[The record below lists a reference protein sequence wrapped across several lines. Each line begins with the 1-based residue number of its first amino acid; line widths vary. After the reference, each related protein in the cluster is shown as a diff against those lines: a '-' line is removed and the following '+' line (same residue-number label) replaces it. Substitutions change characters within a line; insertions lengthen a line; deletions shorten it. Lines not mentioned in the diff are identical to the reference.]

1 MENKD
6 KKFYLIIQGQKVEVS
21 EAVYRAYVQP
31 IRREQRK
38 RRRDWRCPKLSETG
52 GYFVRCKDKCEECP
66 YYLAGNSPLG
76 NVTSLDA
83 LSDCETEIVDK
94 QSDLETNYIEH
105 VIKEEEYA
113 NLHQAIAMLTERQQE
128 MVRLIFFEGKSQE
141 AVAKL
146 YGVEKQAISNAM
158 QRIYAQLE
166 KKLK

>member
-6 KKFYLIIQGQKVEVS
+6 KKFYLTVQGQKVEVS

-76 NVTSLDA
+76 NATSLDA
-83 LSDCETEIVDK
+83 LIDGEVEIEDK
-94 QSDLETNYIEH
+94 QSNVETNYIEQ
-105 VIKEEEYA
+105 VIKKEEYA
-113 NLHQAIAMLTERQQE
+113 NLHRAIAALTTNEQE
-128 MVRLIFFEGKSQE
+128 IIRLI
-141 AVAKL
+141 
-146 YGVEKQAISNAM
+146 YVEKMTVEQIAEIFGVSHQAISKTKKK
-158 QRIYAQLE
+158 ILE
-166 KKLK
+166 KIKSFF